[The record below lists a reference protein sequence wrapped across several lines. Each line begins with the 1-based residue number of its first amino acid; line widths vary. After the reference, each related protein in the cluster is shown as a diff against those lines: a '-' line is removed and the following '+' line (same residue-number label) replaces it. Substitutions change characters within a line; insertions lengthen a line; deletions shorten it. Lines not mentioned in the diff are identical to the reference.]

1 MKILSVNAGSSSL
14 KFKAYEMPEEKVLAS
29 GTFERVGINNSFYT
43 IKLNDEKI
51 EKQVDLPNHKV
62 AFEILVKELLDLK
75 VIESFDE
82 IKGVGHRVVQGA
94 DHYDKSVLVTDEVI
108 EDIKSLSSLA
118 PLHNPAAILGINAAR
133 NVIPNAKHVVVFDT
147 AFHQTMEP
155 KKYLYPVPLDWY
167 SSYHVRKYGAHGTS
181 HKYIT
186 KYMEKL
192 LGGNKK
198 LIICHIG
205 SGASISAVKDGKVV
219 DTSMGFTPNA
229 GLMMGTRTGDI
240 DASIIPYMMENA
252 ELSTSDITTIINKSS
267 GLLGI
272 AGKSDMRDVRAG
284 ADEGDKECRLA
295 LDMYVDRIVSY
306 IARYYFELEGCEA
319 IVFTAGV
326 GENNNPTRREV
337 LEKLKFLGV
346 EIDLEMNEKIASFKE
361 IKEGLITKESSTIP
375 VYVIPTDEEVMMARD
390 VMEFLK

>member
-1 MKILSVNAGSSSL
+1 
-14 KFKAYEMPEEKVLAS
+14 
-29 GTFERVGINNSFYT
+29 
-43 IKLNDEKI
+43 
-51 EKQVDLPNHKV
+51 
-62 AFEILVKELLDLK
+62 
-75 VIESFDE
+75 
-82 IKGVGHRVVQGA
+82 
-94 DHYDKSVLVTDEVI
+94 
-108 EDIKSLSSLA
+108 
-118 PLHNPAAILGINAAR
+118 
-133 NVIPNAKHVVVFDT
+133 
-147 AFHQTMEP
+147 
-155 KKYLYPVPLDWY
+155 
-167 SSYHVRKYGAHGTS
+167 
-181 HKYIT
+181 
-186 KYMEKL
+186 
-192 LGGNKK
+192 
-198 LIICHIG
+198 
-205 SGASISAVKDGKVV
+205 
-219 DTSMGFTPNA
+219 
-229 GLMMGTRTGDI
+229 
-240 DASIIPYMMENA
+240 MENA
-252 ELSTSDITTIINKSS
+252 ELSSSDITTIINKSS